1 MLQATESS
9 GEQTQAW
16 KRWKGRTVSGAFQ
29 LCEFLGGSETSA
41 VFLTERQGQKAAI
54 KLVRADAATA
64 ESTLQRWRKAA
75 QLNHPNLARLFEV
88 GQSRIEDTELL
99 FAVEEYAEENLGQV
113 LPQRALTSAE
123 VRELLPPAVDALAYL
138 HSQGFVHGNLKPGNI
153 MAAGDQ
159 LKLSSDGLRR
169 TGEPGPPARASAYDP
184 PESGASFSPAG
195 DVWRFGVTLWEA
207 LTQKLPSL
215 RGSEEQPL
223 LPATVPTAFRE
234 LLIRCLQRDPQRRCT
249 VDDIAA
255 WIQEPSIHP
264 LMASRLQLS
273 VQPAQAQAGKPKK
286 PAARSRLPMI
296 AALAAIVLLAILVV
310 VWRMSH
316 SSDNQGGGLNNASD
330 RPTAEASPEKPR
342 PSKPRASTP
351 TRGHQQPA
359 SAAVGATPSPS
370 VDLQATGG
378 GLTQGDVVNQVLPA
392 APQEAVDT
400 ITGKFWVRVRVQVD
414 SSGNVVGA
422 DFVSRGPSAYFANLA
437 LDAARNWRFAPRQ
450 DVQRRQGIVE
460 FQFEHGS
467 IKAMPVR

>member
-16 KRWKGRTVSGAFQ
+16 KRWEGRTVSGAFQ
-29 LCEFLGGSETSA
+29 LREFLGASETSA
-41 VFLTERQGQKAAI
+41 VFLTDRQGQKAAI
-54 KLVRADAATA
+54 KLVRADAAMA

-88 GQSRIEDTELL
+88 GHSRIEDTELL

-123 VRELLPPAVDALAYL
+123 VRELLLPAVDALAYL

-159 LKLSSDGLRR
+159 LKISSDGVRP
-169 TGEPGPPARASAYDP
+169 TGEPSPAARASAYDP

-234 LLIRCLQRDPQRRCT
+234 LLVRCLQRDPQRRCT

-255 WIQEPSIHP
+255 WIREPSTHP

-273 VQPAQAQAGKPKK
+273 VRPQQAQPGKPNK
-286 PAARSRLPMI
+286 PASRSKLPMI
-296 AALAAIVLLAILVV
+296 VAMAAIVLLATIIV
-310 VWRMSH
+310 VWRGSH
-316 SSDNQGGGLNNASD
+316 PSENQGGLTNVADQPSAG
-330 RPTAEASPEKPR
+330 ASPEKPK
-342 PSKPRASTP
+342 PSKPRAST
-351 TRGHQQPA
+351 TNRGHQQPA

-370 VDLQATGG
+370 VDLQATGR
-378 GLTQGDVVNQVLPA
+378 GLTEDDVVDQVLPA
-392 APQEAVDT
+392 APQKAVDT
-400 ITGKFWVRVRVQVD
+400 ISGTFWVRVRVQVD
-414 SSGNVVGA
+414 SSGNVVGT
-422 DFVSRGPSAYFANLA
+422 DFVSRGPSGYFANLA
-437 LDAARNWRFAPRQ
+437 LDAARNWKFVPRQ
-450 DVQRRQGIVE
+450 NAQRRQGVVE

-467 IKAMPVR
+467 IKAMPLR